1 MGTWGG
7 EGGEGE
13 REVSLT
19 LVAHV
24 NGSRG
29 SEYGVTDL

>member
-1 MGTWGG
+1 MGTWDG

-19 LVAHV
+19 LAAHV
-24 NGSRG
+24 EGGRRSK
-29 SEYGVTDL
+29 YGETDL

>member
-1 MGTWGG
+1 MGTWDW

-19 LVAHV
+19 LAAHAE
-24 NGSRG
+24 GGRG

>member
-1 MGTWGG
+1 MGTWDG

-19 LVAHV
+19 VASRV
-24 NGSRG
+24 GRVRG
-29 SEYGVTDL
+29 SEFGVTD